1 MVRRQPTR
9 MSNLRTASLG
19 DRKNDTA
26 ARTDIDIT
34 WKQYKNSC
42 WDLWCLTPRTLS
54 YSVGLKSTNQYQP
67 TNQPI
72 NTINQSINQ
81 RLDNSNCFLKS
92 WVLTSTVK
100 RWDLNP
106 DSWGNVSSIV
116 EDGEG
121 GLQSPAWFPLVGLFE
136 EWWRNNVTIWWFQ
149 PIWKIWVKLDHE
161 TPIFGMKMKTK
172 YLKLPPPMWR
182 SGCSE
187 SEASPFFVEIA
198 ADSESW
204 LKIRVFLCS
213 KSPHA
218 NPGSSKHLYES
229 QAWIKNFKKC
239 WTVFSL
245 RCFCFLHW

>member
-1 MVRRQPTR
+1 MRSQPGFLRKCFLYSGGWGRGVTITCMVSSSWAFWGMMKKQCDYLVVSTHLKN
-9 MSNLRTASLG
+9 MSQIGSWNPNLR
-19 DRKNDTA
+19 DEN
-26 ARTDIDIT
+26 
-34 WKQYKNSC
+34 
-42 WDLWCLTPRTLS
+42 
-54 YSVGLKSTNQYQP
+54 
-67 TNQPI
+67 
-72 NTINQSINQ
+72 
-81 RLDNSNCFLKS
+81 
-92 WVLTSTVK
+92 
-100 RWDLNP
+100 
-106 DSWGNVSSIV
+106 
-116 EDGEG
+116 E
-121 GLQSPAWFPLVGLFE
+121 
-136 EWWRNNVTIWWFQ
+136 
-149 PIWKIWVKLDHE
+149 
-161 TPIFGMKMKTK
+161 K